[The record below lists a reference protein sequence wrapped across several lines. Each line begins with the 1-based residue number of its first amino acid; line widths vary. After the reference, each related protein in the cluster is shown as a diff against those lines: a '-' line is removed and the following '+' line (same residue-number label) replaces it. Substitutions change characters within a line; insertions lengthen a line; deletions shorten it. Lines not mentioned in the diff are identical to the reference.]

1 MNDAKTQDSS
11 VRILFV
17 DDEEYILNSLK
28 RSFSQADY
36 DILTADSGK
45 MGLEILE
52 KQPVDVVISDF
63 KMPEMN
69 GLQFLGQV
77 REKHPHALR
86 AFLSGYVDQLAV
98 IKALTNGIATVYFP
112 KPWDDTELKVSIDHI
127 LQIQKALK
135 EKKLIELMDS
145 ASNLPT
151 LPAMY
156 QKFSQAIS
164 TGASLGQI
172 ANLVSEDAVVTA
184 RILQISNSAFF
195 GRGQTASIEQAIM
208 ILGLDT
214 VKNIIL
220 TIALAAD
227 LQIAPEKMQNFEK
240 IIKHSSL
247 VNKYFLLIYRM
258 AFGRPVRPENTSLCI
273 THDIGKI
280 VLLQYFPERFQS
292 MLDFQAKNPHLGFYQ
307 CESEL
312 GYGET
317 AHTQI
322 GGYLLD
328 LWNLPKL
335 AVEVAMLHHDANHK
349 NHINRDTLKVVH
361 LTNELINL
369 LAVNPEVKEIEESN
383 LDKNLLQELKLKPD
397 RIDFLI
403 PNIKKDLIGL

>member
-1 MNDAKTQDSS
+1 MNDAMTQDSP

-45 MGLEILE
+45 TGLEILE
-52 KQPVDVVISDF
+52 QQPVDVVISDF

-77 REKHPHALR
+77 REKHPQALR
-86 AFLSGYVDQLAV
+86 AFLSGYIDQLAV
-98 IKALTNGIATVYFP
+98 IKALTNGIATAYFP
-112 KPWDDTELKVSIDHI
+112 KPWNDEELKASIDHI
-127 LQIQKALK
+127 LGIQKALR
-135 EKKLIELMDS
+135 EKRLTELMDS

-151 LPAMY
+151 MPAMY
-156 QKFSQAIS
+156 QKFSQAINS
-164 TGASLGQI
+164 GASLGQI
-172 ANLVSEDAVVTA
+172 ANLISEDAVITT

-220 TIALAAD
+220 TIALATD

-247 VNKYFLLIYRM
+247 VNKYFLLIYKM

-280 VLLQYFPERFQS
+280 VQLQYFPERFQS
-292 MLDFQAKNPHLGFYQ
+292 ILDFQAKNPHLGFYQ
-307 CESEL
+307 CELEL

-317 AHTQI
+317 AHTLI

-335 AVEVAMLHHDANHK
+335 AVEVAMLHHTDEHQ
-349 NHINRDTLKVVH
+349 NHINSDTLKVAY
-361 LTNELINL
+361 LTNELVNVL
-369 LAVNPEVKEIEESN
+369 TMNPEIKQIDDSN
-383 LDKNLLQELKLKPD
+383 LDTQLLQQLNLRAD
-397 RIDFLI
+397 RMDFLL
-403 PNIKKDLIGL
+403 PNIKKDMK